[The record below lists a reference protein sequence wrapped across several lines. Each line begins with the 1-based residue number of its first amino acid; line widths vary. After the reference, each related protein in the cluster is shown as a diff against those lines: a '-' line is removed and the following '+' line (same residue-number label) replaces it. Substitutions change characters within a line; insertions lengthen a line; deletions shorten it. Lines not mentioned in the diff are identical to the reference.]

1 MCASQSSDI
10 RWYFQPLRI
19 PPQSEQAETIAQQ
32 STPPCLLCMCPIAN
46 CHVALYGGI
55 ESNYFEIVIADDML
69 ERYLNQT

>member
-1 MCASQSSDI
+1 
-10 RWYFQPLRI
+10 
-19 PPQSEQAETIAQQ
+19 
-32 STPPCLLCMCPIAN
+32 MCPIAN